1 MKSNVSDKKG
11 LVMSLF
17 LDNDTF
23 LQQTASYFNMKTYQF
38 IEKLETMLDKDTVL
52 LKELDDIN
60 YSTEDELRAKVLS
73 LIKIRFAF

>member
-73 LIKIRFAF
+73 LIKARFTF

>member
-38 IEKLETMLDKDTVL
+38 IEKLETMLDKDSVF
-52 LKELDDIN
+52 LKALDEVKYN
-60 YSTEDELRAKVLS
+60 TEDELRAKVLS
-73 LIKIRFAF
+73 LIKSRFTF

>member
-52 LKELDDIN
+52 LRELDDIN
-60 YSTEDELRAKVLS
+60 YSTEDELRAKVLN
-73 LIKIRFAF
+73 LIKMRFSF

>member
-52 LKELDDIN
+52 LRELDDIN
-60 YSTEDELRAKVLS
+60 YSTEDELRAKVLN
-73 LIKIRFAF
+73 LIKTRFTF

>member
-17 LDNDTF
+17 INNDTF

-38 IEKLETMLDKDTVL
+38 IEKLETMLDKDTIF
-52 LKELDDIN
+52 LKELDDIS
-60 YSTEDELRAKVLS
+60 YSTEDELRAKVLN
-73 LIKIRFAF
+73 LIKMRFSF

>member
-52 LKELDDIN
+52 LRELDDIS
-60 YSTEDELRAKVLS
+60 YSTEDELRAKVLN
-73 LIKIRFAF
+73 LIKMRFSF